1 MDANSKWAQLVGRV
15 ALGAIFL
22 VSALG
27 KLSGW
32 SGTVAFA
39 ASKGVPEVLLV
50 GAVALELLGAASLLL
65 GLRARWGA
73 VALLVFLVPVT
84 LVFHDFWAYQGAE
97 QKLQSIEFLK
107 NLSIGGGLLSVV
119 GAGAGALSFDAL
131 RGRQPQ
137 QVTPSRRAA

>member
-1 MDANSKWAQLVGRV
+1 MDSKSKWAQLVGRV

-39 ASKGVPEVLLV
+39 ASKGVPEVLLA

-107 NLSIGGGLLSVV
+107 NLSIGGGLLGVV
-119 GAGAGALSFDAL
+119 GAGAGAFSLDAL
-131 RGRQPQ
+131 RGRRPQ